1 MQEIHCYHT
10 LKNEDLKLMLKKT
23 CLLESIYRNLKG
35 RKIEYVLDK
44 DVQYS
49 VWILLTNRELPL
61 IH

>member
-10 LKNEDLKLMLKKT
+10 LKSEDLELMLKKT
-23 CLLESIYRNLKG
+23 CLLESIYSNLKG
-35 RKIEYVLDK
+35 RKIEHMLDK
-44 DVQYS
+44 DLQYS

>member
-10 LKNEDLKLMLKKT
+10 LKSEDLELMLKET